1 MVELVMPSKLI
12 FQLLDFLI
20 RRGWAASFTVL
31 NVDIIALSFACGCEG
46 GGEKS
51 KTHGLKRG

>member
-1 MVELVMPSKLI
+1 MPSKLI